1 MTSKTTADERLAIT
15 KSDLTRMSLNIGSM
29 GLEISWTYANQMGL
43 AFGVM
48 MDHILKKIYH
58 SDPEGYAKALER
70 HTAFFNITVQLA
82 PFVGG
87 IVASMEEKIA
97 KGEIP
102 PSSVNEVKAALM
114 GPLSGIG
121 DSIFLMTLRVLAAG
135 VGVSMAQMGN
145 PFAPLVFLLIYNVPG
160 FVLRVW
166 GAQKGYEM
174 GVGLLESAQRN
185 GIMDRVMA
193 IAGIV
198 GIMVL
203 GSMTVDMFWAGFAVE
218 FGAGDEVQSLQAILD
233 SIMPGML
240 ALGCFWFYYWLLG
253 KKVSPTAL
261 ILGTM
266 LVGVIGVYF
275 GILM

>member
-1 MTSKTTADERLAIT
+1 
-15 KSDLTRMSLNIGSM
+15 MSLNIGSM
-29 GLEISWTYANQMGL
+29 GMEISWTYANQMGL

-58 SDPEGYAKALER
+58 GDPEGYAQALER

-87 IVASMEEKIA
+87 IAASMEEKIA

-166 GAQKGYEM
+166 GARKGYEM